1 MYGASLEL
9 RLTDTVCKKIMV
21 FDQLDA
27 IAVVN
32 ILLRA
37 CRKEWMDLLIS

>member
-1 MYGASLEL
+1 
-9 RLTDTVCKKIMV
+9 MV